1 MEKLRINIQK
11 AECGSKSEYFK
22 LLNTKQREQLELY
35 HSNYEHE
42 AWNRNEKEMTRY
54 KKLR

>member
-42 AWNRNEKEMTRY
+42 AWNRNEKEMTR
-54 KKLR
+54 